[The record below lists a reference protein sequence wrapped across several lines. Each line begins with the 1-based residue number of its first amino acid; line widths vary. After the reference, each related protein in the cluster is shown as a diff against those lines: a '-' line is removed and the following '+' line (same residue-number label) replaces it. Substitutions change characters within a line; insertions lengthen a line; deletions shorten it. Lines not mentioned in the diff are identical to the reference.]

1 MADTTKNHLAQHA
14 HIVEEQMARFGK
26 AKEALISS
34 HSNLASLADY
44 CDNQYEEAASDASR
58 RKNFQTS
65 KSYAVQAMGS
75 LAYQINES
83 TSSVLGVLDVVDD
96 TCQSILSDASQII
109 LNVEV
114 HREKVAKR
122 EANGVCKP
130 KLAKKRQ
137 QKIIPPK
144 HIEVAVYPG
153 HKTLN
158 MNLLDKI
165 GCGPMDF
172 SVVQTEYGLTPNDLL
187 LGGDV
192 LANVPGNSPIR
203 STSGPSPRARGSNS
217 ATRTRWGAPVDT
229 VGFFEMS
236 TPRPPTA
243 SESKEDAGSR
253 SGSGRRETLPTCLSP
268 SLTTTTQHTNRPRSS
283 SLNDIHAIAPSN
295 QENICA
301 DQAQSAQ
308 YSIFDESLAT
318 GGSRRATLSVTSQT
332 AASTK
337 LSKSENDIYSNWPQ
351 VRKES
356 LQRME
361 IGPRPPPPMNPPP
374 NDSYMNVQHRR
385 TLTEEHCPLPRL
397 PPAPL
402 SNTADST
409 DDAIQYEMVMYD
421 TVKPLADD
429 MSLSPSPAPTPEVTK
444 TAETVKHPTTAW
456 PTQEPIEYDVPMAD
470 VMNNDVPLLPP
481 VKTERTACL
490 GPATVLYDFTPSA
503 ADELAVVQGEMVTI
517 LNILESDDRWYN
529 AHNADGGH
537 GLVPCDYVQLH
548 VTSNIL

>member
-1 MADTTKNHLAQHA
+1 MVLQVLSETTA
-14 HIVEEQMARFGK
+14 VVGK
-26 AKEALISS
+26 CIPEGPCTAGIHECENTITVNDSK
-34 HSNLASLADY
+34 
-44 CDNQYEEAASDASR
+44 CDN
-58 RKNFQTS
+58 
-65 KSYAVQAMGS
+65 G
-75 LAYQINES
+75 LNES
-83 TSSVLGVLDVVDD
+83 TSSVLGVLNVVDD

-144 HIEVAVYPG
+144 HIEVAVYTG

-165 GCGPMDF
+165 GCGPMDC
-172 SVVQTEYGLTPNDLL
+172 SVGQTEYGLTPNDLL

-203 STSGPSPRARGSNS
+203 SASGPSPWAMGSSS

-229 VGFFEMS
+229 VGFFEIS

-253 SGSGRRETLPTCLSP
+253 PGSGRRETLPTCLSP
-268 SLTTTTQHTNRPRSS
+268 SLTTTTTTQHTNRPRSS
-283 SLNDIHAIAPSN
+283 SLNGIHAFALSN

-308 YSIFDESLAT
+308 CFTFDESLTTA
-318 GGSRRATLSVTSQT
+318 GSRRATLSAT
-332 AASTK
+332 AASRK

-361 IGPRPPPPMNPPP
+361 IGPTPPPPMNPPP
-374 NDSYMNVQHRR
+374 NDSYMNVQRR
-385 TLTEEHCPLPRL
+385 STLTEEHCPLPRL

-409 DDAIQYEMVMYD
+409 DDAIQYETVMCD

-429 MSLSPSPAPTPEVTK
+429 MSLSPSPAPTPEVAKITE
-444 TAETVKHPTTAW
+444 TAKHPTTAW
-456 PTQEPIEYDVPMAD
+456 PTQEPIEYDAPIAD
-470 VMNNDVPLLPP
+470 VMDNNMLLPP
-481 VKTERTACL
+481 SVKTE
-490 GPATVLYDFTPSA
+490 
-503 ADELAVVQGEMVTI
+503 
-517 LNILESDDRWYN
+517 
-529 AHNADGGH
+529 
-537 GLVPCDYVQLH
+537 
-548 VTSNIL
+548 